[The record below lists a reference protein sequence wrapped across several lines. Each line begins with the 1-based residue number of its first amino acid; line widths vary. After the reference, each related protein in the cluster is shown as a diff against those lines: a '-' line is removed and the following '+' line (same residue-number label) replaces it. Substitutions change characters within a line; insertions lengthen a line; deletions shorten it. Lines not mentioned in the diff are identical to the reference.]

1 MAKRRTR
8 KQRMSS
14 ISGAGVSTKSD
25 KVEAKVVPLQREE
38 NFFQKA
44 KNFLLEVKVE
54 FKKITWP
61 TRKETVAT
69 TTAVVSF
76 TLFISFYLGLVDMIL
91 SKLVQWLVY

>member
-8 KQRMSS
+8 KQRMASVS
-14 ISGAGVSTKSD
+14 GSGASSD
-25 KVEAKVVPLQREE
+25 KGEAKVVPLQREE
-38 NFFQKA
+38 NFIHRA
-44 KNFLLEVKVE
+44 KNFFVEVKVE

-61 TRKETVAT
+61 TRKETLAT

-76 TLFISFYLGLVDMIL
+76 TLFVSFYLGIVDMVL